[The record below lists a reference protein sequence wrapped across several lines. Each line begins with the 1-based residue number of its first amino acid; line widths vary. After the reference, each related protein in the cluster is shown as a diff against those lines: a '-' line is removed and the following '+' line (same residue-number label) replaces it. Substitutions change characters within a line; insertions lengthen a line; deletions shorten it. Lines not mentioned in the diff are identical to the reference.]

1 MAANPESDAI
11 ALRDLRLWP
20 IGAAAYLVAIPLVAL
35 AYAGAASIS
44 LALAIAPGYASAVW
58 PPAGIALAAWLAFGP
73 RIWPGIL
80 IGAALANLGVAGTP
94 PATALAIGIGNTAEA
109 AVAGTLL
116 YRYGALRF
124 RFESPGTV
132 WLFAAVAFG
141 AALVA
146 ATGGVATLALAGQV
160 PWEEFGRHWLTW
172 WLGDATGAI
181 IVAPLLLAWGERAG
195 GRGSADQRVE
205 RRLFTL
211 LLLMVGAIFL
221 ALHLPAETVQRLA
234 YLMIPLV
241 TWAAARLD
249 QKAVT
254 AASFAIS
261 AVAILDMLDGSAT
274 LFARVPSNESLIL
287 LQLFVSAVALSG
299 LTLSAFAAESAR
311 ANRLLAEARAD
322 LERRVAERT
331 AELRRALTEQR
342 QLARRIAQVREEE
355 RARLSADL
363 HDGAAQELS
372 ALGVALEAIRTGH
385 ALRDAGWLEARVGE
399 AHRSVQR
406 AGAALRA
413 LIAGL
418 RLPGLEG
425 AWLGESLRR
434 LAAEFEARTGIL
446 VCVQSTP
453 GREMLP
459 LRVKEVLLRI
469 FQEAMANA
477 ARHADANS
485 IRVTLES
492 TPGGTRF
499 AVEDDGR
506 GFDPAMPAAG
516 AGSGLQIMRER
527 AMAVG
532 AELRVRSAP
541 GAGTRIEF
549 ILS

>member
-1 MAANPESDAI
+1 MAANPESEAI
-11 ALRDLRLWP
+11 AVRDLRLWP

-44 LALAIAPGYASAVW
+44 LALAIPPGYASSVW

-80 IGAALANLGVAGTP
+80 LGATLANLGVAGTP
-94 PATALAIGIGNTAEA
+94 PAVALAIGLGNTAEA
-109 AVAGTLL
+109 VVAGFLL
-116 YRYGALRF
+116 YHYGALRH

-146 ATGGVATLALAGQV
+146 ATSGVATLALAGQV
-160 PWEEFGRHWLTW
+160 PWDEFGRHWLTW
-172 WLGDATGAI
+172 WLGDASGLI
-181 IVAPLLLAWGERAG
+181 IVAPLLLAWSEPG
-195 GRGSADQRVE
+195 GRSHSEQRIE
-205 RRLFTL
+205 RRLFTV

-274 LFARVPSNESLIL
+274 LFTRVPSNESLVL
-287 LQLFVSAVALSG
+287 LQLVVSAVALSG

-322 LERRVAERT
+322 LERRVVERT

-342 QLARRIAQVREEE
+342 QLAQRIAQVRDEE

-372 ALGVALEAIRTGH
+372 ALGVTLEAIRAGH
-385 ALRDAGWLEARVGE
+385 AQRDAGWLEARVGE
-399 AHRSVQR
+399 AHRSAQR
-406 AGAALRA
+406 AGTALRA

-434 LAAEFEARTGIL
+434 LAAEFEERTGIL
-446 VCVQSTP
+446 VSVQSTP
-453 GREMLP
+453 GRELLP

-469 FQEAMANA
+469 FQEALANA
-477 ARHADANS
+477 ARHADAHS

-492 TPGGTRF
+492 ASGCTRF
-499 AVEDDGR
+499 AVEDDGQ
-506 GFDPAMPAAG
+506 GFDPAAPVAG

-527 AMAVG
+527 AAAVG

-541 GAGTRIEF
+541 GTGTRIEF
-549 ILS
+549 VLS

>member
-1 MAANPESDAI
+1 MAVNPESEAI
-11 ALRDLRLWP
+11 AFRDLRLWP
-20 IGAAAYLVAIPLVAL
+20 IGAAGYLIAIPLVAL

-44 LALAIAPGYASAVW
+44 LALAIPPGYASAVW

-80 IGAALANLGVAGTP
+80 LGATLANLGVAGTP
-94 PATALAIGIGNTAEA
+94 PAVALAIGIGNTAEA
-109 AVAGTLL
+109 AVAGLLL
-116 YRYGALRF
+116 YRRGALRHQ
-124 RFESPGTV
+124 FESPGMV
-132 WLFAAVAFG
+132 WLFAAIAFG
-141 AALVA
+141 AALIA
-146 ATGGVATLALAGQV
+146 ATSGVATLALAGQV
-160 PWEEFGRHWLTW
+160 PWREFGRHWITW

-181 IVAPLLLAWGERAG
+181 IVAPLLLAWSEAG
-195 GRGSADQRVE
+195 STRNPGVQRIE
-205 RRLFTL
+205 RRLFTVL
-211 LLLMVGAIFL
+211 LFMVGVIFL

-261 AVAILDMLDGSAT
+261 AVAILDMLDGTAS
-274 LFARVPSNESLIL
+274 LFSRVPNNESLIL

-342 QLARRIAQVREEE
+342 QLARRIAQIREEE
-355 RARLSADL
+355 LARLSADL
-363 HDGAAQELS
+363 HDGAAQELVS
-372 ALGVALEAIRTGH
+372 LGVALEAIRTGH
-385 ALRDAGWLEARVGE
+385 ARRDAGWLEERLGE
-399 AHRSVQR
+399 ARRAAQR
-406 AGAALRA
+406 ASTALRA

-446 VCVQSTP
+446 VSVYSTP
-453 GREMLP
+453 GREALP

-469 FQEAMANA
+469 FQEALANA
-477 ARHADANS
+477 ARHADAHS
-485 IRVTLES
+485 IRVTLELI
-492 TPGGTRF
+492 PGGTRF
-499 AVEDDGR
+499 TVEDDGR
-506 GFDPAMPAAG
+506 GFDPAVPDADAG
-516 AGSGLQIMRER
+516 AGLQIMRER
-527 AMAVG
+527 AMSVG
-532 AELRVRSAP
+532 AELRVRSAL
-541 GAGTRIEF
+541 GAGTRVEF

>member
-1 MAANPESDAI
+1 MVAHPGSESF

-35 AYAGAASIS
+35 AYAGVASIS
-44 LALAIAPGYASAVW
+44 LALAIPPGYASAVW

-80 IGAALANLGVAGTP
+80 LGATLANLGVAGTP
-94 PATALAIGIGNTAEA
+94 PAVALAIGIGNTAEA
-109 AVAGTLL
+109 AVAGLLL
-116 YRYGALRF
+116 YRHGALRHQF
-124 RFESPGTV
+124 DSPAMV

-141 AALVA
+141 AALIA
-146 ATGGVATLALAGQV
+146 ATGGVSTLALAGQV

-172 WLGDATGAI
+172 WLGDATGLV
-181 IVAPLLLAWGERAG
+181 IVAPLLLAWSEPA
-195 GRGSADQRVE
+195 GRGPADQRLE
-205 RRLFTL
+205 RRLFTV

-261 AVAILDMLDGSAT
+261 AVAILDMLDGTAT

-311 ANRLLAEARAD
+311 ANRLLVEARAD

-342 QLARRIAQVREEE
+342 QLARRIAQVRDEE

-399 AHRSVQR
+399 AHRSAQR
-406 AGAALRA
+406 AGTALRA

-446 VCVQSTP
+446 VSVYSTP

-469 FQEAMANA
+469 FQEALANA
-477 ARHADANS
+477 ARHADAHS

-492 TPGGTRF
+492 TPSGTRF

-506 GFDPAMPAAG
+506 GFDPAVPAAG

-532 AELRVRSAP
+532 AELHVRSTP
-541 GAGTRIEF
+541 GAGTRIEL

>member
-1 MAANPESDAI
+1 MAANPKSESM
-11 ALRDLRLWP
+11 ALRDRRLWP
-20 IGAAAYLVAIPLVAL
+20 IGAASYLIAVSLVAL
-35 AYAGAASIS
+35 AYASAAAIS
-44 LALAIAPGYASAVW
+44 LALAIPPGYASAVW

-80 IGAALANLGVAGTP
+80 LGAALANLGVAGTP
-94 PATALAIGIGNTAEA
+94 PAVALAIGVGNTAEA
-109 AVAGTLL
+109 AVAGLL
-116 YRYGALRF
+116 LSRYGALRHL
-124 RFESPGTV
+124 FEVPGRV
-132 WLFAAVAFG
+132 WRFAAVTFG
-141 AALVA
+141 AALIA
-146 ATGGVATLALAGQV
+146 ATSGVATLAFAGQV
-160 PWEEFGRHWLTW
+160 PWDEFGRHWLTW

-181 IVAPLLLAWGERAG
+181 IVAPLLLAWSEP
-195 GRGSADQRVE
+195 GSAGNPAAQRFE
-205 RRLFTL
+205 RRLFTVL
-211 LLLMVGAIFL
+211 LLLVGGIFL
-221 ALHLPAETVQRLA
+221 VLHLPAETVQRLA

-261 AVAILDMLDGSAT
+261 AVAILDMLDGTAT

-311 ANRLLAEARAD
+311 TNRLLAEARAD

-331 AELRRALTEQR
+331 AELRSALTEQR
-342 QLARRIAQVREEE
+342 QLARRIAQVRDEE

-372 ALGVALEAIRTGH
+372 ALGVTLEAIRTGH
-385 ALRDAGWLEARVGE
+385 ALRDAGWLETRIGE
-399 AHRSVQR
+399 AHRSAQR
-406 AGAALRA
+406 AGTALRA

-446 VCVQSTP
+446 VTVQSTP
-453 GREMLP
+453 GREVLP
-459 LRVKEVLLRI
+459 LRVKEVLLRV
-469 FQEAMANA
+469 FQEALANV
-477 ARHADANS
+477 ARHADAHS

-492 TPGGTRF
+492 APVGTRF
-499 AVEDDGR
+499 AIEDDGR
-506 GFDPAMPAAG
+506 GFDTATPAAG
-516 AGSGLQIMRER
+516 SGSGLQIMRER

-541 GAGTRIEF
+541 GAGTRVEC